1 MEYVVR
7 RNITYRNDR
16 TGKSIKLPALFTESG
31 IIISHVR
38 FLATKLG
45 KSQSWKDKSAF
56 SIKLLIEYINTNKN
70 TFNKTTN
77 LLQSFTDC
85 LNIGTIDYQQM
96 YDPSGLYWHKRAIKD
111 ANNILFHITL
121 YTDFL
126 TGQKGYDDN
135 RVNPFRTATCAEQR
149 LNWCAYYNKQANV
162 FLNHLSPISDAKT
175 LMTKQRIVAGLLAPK
190 VENEDIKRFP
200 EERFFDLLYTGFVR
214 AYSNINT
221 PEYKRFDYKSQAITI
236 LLNNGGIRKSE
247 FCHIFSS
254 DITLNPNTDGALVR
268 IYHPSEGESPDTQYR
283 NRETYLKIKY
293 NLLPRNKY
301 RLSERLHAGWKGS
314 LLTSSKNYFEVI
326 FSPQSAAKDFLETYK
341 KYIKYQRV
349 SPAESYPHPFAFTN
363 QKGEPETIKNFQRL
377 HKGAVER
384 IGLISSK
391 NQGTT
396 EHGHRHSYGYRLAK
410 FGFSQA
416 EIKLCMHHK
425 SPNSCLV
432 YIEPST
438 TEIIHKMQ
446 EAGLSK

>member
-341 KYIKYQRV
+341 KYIKYQGYV
-349 SPAESYPHPFAFTN
+349 TVKCGIIYT
-363 QKGEPETIKNFQRL
+363 KG
-377 HKGAVER
+377 V
-384 IGLISSK
+384 
-391 NQGTT
+391 
-396 EHGHRHSYGYRLAK
+396 
-410 FGFSQA
+410 
-416 EIKLCMHHK
+416 
-425 SPNSCLV
+425 
-432 YIEPST
+432 
-438 TEIIHKMQ
+438 
-446 EAGLSK
+446 